1 MSRKSKKRR
10 GRLIAGGV
18 VGALVVGG
26 GIWALTSG
34 GGDDPGGGGGGA
46 TGDGGGSAAVEEGI
60 TPSERGFLEPPLLA
74 DRVSAGDLPPI
85 DERIP
90 AEPFVVGPGIYLQEE
105 YLDWVDGRYGGEIS
119 VSALGASGFVNITGT
134 TVLRSPG
141 QTTEVSAPN
150 VLSAFEHNDDY
161 TVFTMTLREGI
172 KWSDGEPL
180 TTEDV
185 RFTMEDIYGN
195 PEANRPAPSWLY
207 TQGSPAKGL
216 GQIDVQ
222 DDYTFTMTFSE
233 SYGQF
238 VADLNSWIPAYSELI
253 KPAHYLKQFHADY
266 ADADELAALV
276 EENAR
281 NDWQTLLEY
290 KDVSH
295 WDSGEPRA
303 VGLPV
308 LNPWVIVE
316 SSENLS
322 VFERNPYFWHVD
334 GSGHQLPYVDKVV
347 VNRVIDG
354 DALTNA
360 ILAGQVSLA
369 TGGETSL
376 NNMSIYTQNAERS
389 GLRVFTTGSFNN
401 PLQLFLNRDFEWTVE
416 GSQWQVLMN
425 DPESRFH
432 HAIASAID
440 GDAINTAVYFG
451 LFGDVDPAWRTYN
464 PDEANAL
471 LDEIGMAAGADGM
484 RTYPDG
490 SPFVLPITYAAES
503 ADQNPVAELLRS
515 QLAEVGINVQLDTVD
530 PTLWGQRKDSNQ
542 IMASIHWNDGQGWA
556 SGISEDYLPNHKGPW
571 ATDQWAYFSSNG
583 EKGREFTPEMQE
595 FFDLHVARKAVPPE
609 SAEGVQRWEALETWM
624 REHYAFI
631 PITGPRVHPTVA
643 DVRLQNLPNEGSP
656 VELDV
661 YIGSAGLWFSE

>member
-1 MSRKSKKRR
+1 M
-10 GRLIAGGV
+10 
-18 VGALVVGG
+18 
-26 GIWALTSG
+26 
-34 GGDDPGGGGGGA
+34 
-46 TGDGGGSAAVEEGI
+46 
-60 TPSERGFLEPPLLA
+60 
-74 DRVSAGDLPPI
+74 
-85 DERIP
+85 
-90 AEPFVVGPGIYLQEE
+90 
-105 YLDWVDGRYGGEIS
+105 
-119 VSALGASGFVNITGT
+119 
-134 TVLRSPG
+134 
-141 QTTEVSAPN
+141 
-150 VLSAFEHNDDY
+150 
-161 TVFTMTLREGI
+161 
-172 KWSDGEPL
+172 
-180 TTEDV
+180 
-185 RFTMEDIYGN
+185 
-195 PEANRPAPSWLY
+195 
-207 TQGSPAKGL
+207 
-216 GQIDVQ
+216 
-222 DDYTFTMTFSE
+222 
-233 SYGQF
+233 
-238 VADLNSWIPAYSELI
+238 
-253 KPAHYLKQFHADY
+253 
-266 ADADELAALV
+266 
-276 EENAR
+276 
-281 NDWQTLLEY
+281 
-290 KDVSH
+290 
-295 WDSGEPRA
+295 
-303 VGLPV
+303 
-308 LNPWVIVE
+308 
-316 SSENLS
+316 
-322 VFERNPYFWHVD
+322 
-334 GSGHQLPYVDKVV
+334 
-347 VNRVIDG
+347 
-354 DALTNA
+354 
-360 ILAGQVSLA
+360 
-369 TGGETSL
+369 
-376 NNMSIYTQNAERS
+376 
-389 GLRVFTTGSFNN
+389 FTTGSFNN

-583 EKGREFTPEMQE
+583 EKGRELTPEMQE

-631 PITGPRVHPTVA
+631 PITGLRVHPTVA
-643 DVRLQNLPNEGSP
+643 DARLQNLPNEGSP